1 MDKKTFVKPDV
12 QIVMFQSR
20 DVISTSPTNS
30 GSSSGGVLLPIDPD
44 IGKYDLRVDKE
55 LQID

>member
-20 DVISTSPTNS
+20 DVISTSPIR
-30 GSSSGGVLLPIDPD
+30 LPIDT
-44 IGKYDLRVDKE
+44 DLYGLSVDKE

>member
-20 DVISTSPTNS
+20 DVISTSPAK
-30 GSSSGGVLLPIDPD
+30 LPIDPFGLD
-44 IGKYDLRVDKE
+44 DVSVDKE